1 MDESTIYKKLYNK
14 FKPSVLKVENESHL
28 HDHHAQS
35 PKSGNSHFSIT
46 IKSSFLKNLSRV
58 DAQRKIYEVLAV
70 EMKTGLHALRIKIL
84 S

>member
-1 MDESTIYKKLYNK
+1 MDESTIYKKLSKK
-14 FKPSVLKVENESHL
+14 FNPSYLEVENESHL
-28 HDHHAQS
+28 HNHHPQS

-46 IKSSFLKNLSRV
+46 IKSKVLENLSRI
-58 DAQRKIYEVLAV
+58 DAQRKIYEVLTI